1 MLRERGHLFEGSYSG
16 LYCTACEQ
24 FYREEELVDGTLCPQ
39 HGTVPEWTE
48 EKNLFFRLSAFQDPL
63 LAHYDAHP
71 DFVLPR
77 GRMNETRAF
86 VESGLEDLSITR
98 QGVTWGVPVPW
109 DTVAVDLRL
118 GRRAAQLRV
127 GADLRAPGR
136 GPDATGSGRRAG
148 RCSARTSCAS
158 TRSSGRRC

>member
-1 MLRERGHLFEGSYSG
+1 MLRDRGHLFEGTYSG

-24 FYREEELVDGTLCPQ
+24 FYREEELVDGTFCPQ

-48 EKNLFFRLSAFQDPL
+48 EKNHFFRLSAFADTL

-98 QGVTWGVPVPW
+98 QGVDLGRAGAVGP
-109 DTVAVDLRL
+109 DAVDLRL
-118 GRRAAQLRV
+118 GRRAAQLR
-127 GADLRAPGR
+127 L
-136 GPDATGSGRRAG
+136 GPRPTP
-148 RCSARTSCAS
+148 ART
-158 TRSSGRRC
+158 RI